1 MKKLDRRF
9 DTVKQREENKLLE
22 TENREIEERLKLLKS
37 TLYAEI
43 SKRNKSSSESIWDS
57 NRSPSTTHKP
67 RSDALIDVS
76 KLRFK
81 TLKPISAPKNKPADI
96 HSDVIQK
103 LVDSYKSPS
112 RNSVNKHRKK
122 CGQCEDRIAVVS
134 CQECSEYYC
143 AKCFATFHM
152 KGALRRHHSVP
163 ISTPTSRF
171 DSSQPKEVGEIK
183 LSTRSTHSVST
194 GCQSSLDVTSK
205 SSSALQTEDID
216 GLEINQC
223 FDNKRFQEESK
234 KPSTVIPGRNVS
246 TLCKSPTPIEIH
258 FTPSISYAEKLLLHL
273 HRNSKLQHTG
283 NESSTHRQIIS
294 GETISA
300 NSVDETQ
307 KQKEENNEKERILQD
322 FQLNRISFDELHQ
335 LATMEVQLNDTL
347 ALYPVEDL
355 EPVSFER
362 NEIMNTKNDDKLGEN
377 NFDGKLLISETFSS
391 EDNLSE
397 VNEAFKAEQY
407 PKAKSA
413 EEDEEIEKE
422 VVVVNRNEEAN
433 EKSVNKT
440 DVEDDYYEEFRNTT
454 ESPIQSQKTPS
465 MTHHSKNTSK
475 TRIVEATNEEYDSEG
490 DNEYNSLYD
499 SLG

>member
-1 MKKLDRRF
+1 MH
-9 DTVKQREENKLLE
+9 Q
-22 TENREIEERLKLLKS
+22 
-37 TLYAEI
+37 
-43 SKRNKSSSESIWDS
+43 
-57 NRSPSTTHKP
+57 
-67 RSDALIDVS
+67 
-76 KLRFK
+76 
-81 TLKPISAPKNKPADI
+81 
-96 HSDVIQK
+96 
-103 LVDSYKSPS
+103 
-112 RNSVNKHRKK
+112 
-122 CGQCEDRIAVVS
+122 
-134 CQECSEYYC
+134 
-143 AKCFATFHM
+143 
-152 KGALRRHHSVP
+152 
-163 ISTPTSRF
+163 
-171 DSSQPKEVGEIK
+171 
-183 LSTRSTHSVST
+183 